1 MKHFLPIAL
10 MWNAALFGYLLAIRI
25 PEPGGVSVRMTCISN
40 IILLSYLTWTAWRWE
55 TAAFMIGVALGALP
69 LSRAII
75 LRRIREQAAA
85 GETAEIS

>member
-1 MKHFLPIAL
+1 MKHFLPFAL

-25 PEPGGVSVRMTCISN
+25 PEPGGVSVRITCISN
-40 IILLSYLTWTAWRWE
+40 IVLLSYLTWTAWRWE
-55 TAAFMIGVALGALP
+55 TAAFMIGVALVALP

-85 GETAEIS
+85 GDTAMIS